1 MSIAAWS
8 RFHTGHFVVK
18 LRSLLSMVSSSELLR
33 YYRGIVMLLDFML
46 VDLGI
51 LVHDKRQKHSA
62 LIGLLDNTLVV
73 TFSLRLKNTRIVTT
87 EPRVI
92 CILQG
97 YVQKLRSLK
106 TKQLLQD
113 KGSRGI
119 STGYRIF
126 LEDC

>member
-1 MSIAAWS
+1 M
-8 RFHTGHFVVK
+8 
-18 LRSLLSMVSSSELLR
+18 R
-33 YYRGIVMLLDFML
+33 YYRGIVLLLDFVL

-62 LIGLLDNTLVV
+62 LIGLRDNTLVV
-73 TFSLRLKNTRIVTT
+73 TFSSRLKNTRIVIT

-106 TKQLLQD
+106 TKD
-113 KGSRGI
+113 SNCFKIKDREE
-119 STGYRIF
+119 YRLDIVF
-126 LEDC
+126 F

>member
-1 MSIAAWS
+1 M
-8 RFHTGHFVVK
+8 
-18 LRSLLSMVSSSELLR
+18 R
-33 YYRGIVMLLDFML
+33 YYRGIVLLLDFVL

-62 LIGLLDNTLVV
+62 LIGLRDNTLVV
-73 TFSLRLKNTRIVTT
+73 TFSSRLKNTRIVIT

-97 YVQKLRSLK
+97 Y
-106 TKQLLQD
+106 TKIEDQGQQLLQD
-113 KGSRGI
+113 KGSRGK

-126 LEDC
+126 LENC

>member
-8 RFHTGHFVVK
+8 RFHTGHFVVN
-18 LRSLLSMVSSSELLR
+18 LRSLLYLWFRVLKLLR
-33 YYRGIVMLLDFML
+33 YYRGIVLLLDFVL

-62 LIGLLDNTLVV
+62 LIGLRDNTLVV
-73 TFSLRLKNTRIVTT
+73 TFSSRLKNTRIVIT

-97 YVQKLRSLK
+97 YVQKLK
-106 TKQLLQD
+106 TKD
-113 KGSRGI
+113 SNCFKIKDREE
-119 STGYRIF
+119 YRLDIVF
-126 LEDC
+126 F